1 MKQDKGFT
9 LLELLIVITLIAIVF
24 SIGGFVFI
32 NNIKSMFSFSSE
44 LNNSTVQL
52 SFINQLTAQ
61 LFSKYEKRYENIK
74 IDEDRISFYTGYPVF
89 YEGFVRAEYILKKNK
104 DTGYTTVYYEEFPY
118 IDGNLGFDGLK
129 KSYIGK
135 FKNLKISVYDGGKWY
150 INYRNKKFPAVIKV
164 SIDGN
169 DYYITVNGKM
179 VR

>member
-61 LFSKYEKRYENIK
+61 LFFK
-74 IDEDRISFYTGYPVF
+74 IR
-89 YEGFVRAEYILKKNK
+89 KK
-104 DTGYTTVYYEEFPY
+104 V
-118 IDGNLGFDGLK
+118 
-129 KSYIGK
+129 
-135 FKNLKISVYDGGKWY
+135 
-150 INYRNKKFPAVIKV
+150 
-164 SIDGN
+164 
-169 DYYITVNGKM
+169 
-179 VR
+179 